1 MKWSLSCL
9 TLKPDFSAQ
18 EATTFSSRSV
28 LIHGMTSIA
37 PSATLDNIAMT
48 RLTLL
53 PSIQAGELFVRWD
66 GLSSFHQ
73 RTHRDERLS

>member
-18 EATTFSSRSV
+18 QGNSCSTRSV
-28 LIHGMTSIA
+28 LIHGMTPIT
-37 PSATLDNIAMT
+37 PSATLDNVGMSRLIA
-48 RLTLL
+48 L
-53 PSIQAGELFVRWD
+53 PSLEAGELFVRWD
-66 GLSSFHQ
+66 DLSSFQQ